1 MRVKREH
8 YTTPFPWLNGILSE
22 SVAGRLLFSVSVSL
36 SMIYGSYSDTG
47 NSQTEKY
54 DYYWLITLAL
64 MYRAPGA
71 LTGQSKTTGR
81 RGSLNTPSILIV
93 KLSITLCWGADGG
106 RSFSAGGRLKAP

>member
-22 SVAGRLLFSVSVSL
+22 IVAGRLLFSVSMSL

-106 RSFSAGGRLKAP
+106 WSFSAGGRLKAP